1 MNALFQEDNVAPALT
16 PLRFRGFAALLLLSF
31 CLLAAAV
38 SPRPCSAQETYNA
51 NKKVQANL
59 ENILLEDFI
68 RFISKYT
75 ERNIVYRRDEIPPVE
90 FNIQTYTPFSDP
102 ELMAIFQQVLLNAG
116 LSAVSKGDALYIYP
130 LKKAQQIPGHYTTT
144 DSPGEGEEIITT
156 VYRLP
161 KSLSTKD
168 VETALKGLNS
178 PVGSITPIPQ
188 ARALI
193 ISDMRERVDTI
204 VGIVDSIGVIS
215 SDWDFE
221 IVPLKQAAAKSVA
234 QVVNGMYNQ
243 LKERGELAEMPLIS
257 PIEWNNSIL
266 VSGTQEQMDKVR
278 EFLEG
283 LDTIN
288 EEEEGNIR
296 IYQLQNAKAES
307 MAKVLQSLMEAQIK
321 QKDQTQKITDMDVFK
336 ISSDEDTN
344 SLLVLTGKEMFPQI
358 ESIIEELDKPQDQ
371 VYCEVLVMET
381 SLTNARKFGVEWLV
395 GAGDGGTIGQFG
407 FVDDTAT
414 RGLLRYAEPALDGKR
429 PGVEN
434 LPGGFSL
441 GVLGNRITYQGQTF
455 PTIGALIDFTKSLS
469 EINILSTP
477 QIMTLNHK
485 KAEVFVGENRP
496 FITSEKFDANNNPVQ
511 TFDYR
516 DVGIKLQ
523 VTPHINSSNSL
534 IRLDLYQEVKKLAE
548 NLTVNANQ
556 PVTLTRY
563 TKTSVQIMDGS
574 TIVISGLIQD
584 DTDKGTTGM
593 PGLSTIPVLGW
604 LFKRENATF
613 EKRTM
618 MVFLTSRIVHTLD
631 RAKDLTREKHSI
643 IDEQL
648 KKNKEMYK
656 DEFTWDGG
664 DVKIESDVE
673 KDIKLKIEE
682 QDAQ

>member
-1 MNALFQEDNVAPALT
+1 V
-16 PLRFRGFAALLLLSF
+16 R
-31 CLLAAAV
+31 LAARFERLSIHVLLFICACLIATAL
-38 SPRPCSAQETYNA
+38 PHPCAAQNPDA
-51 NKKVQANL
+51 DNKTVQANL

-90 FNIQTYTPFSDP
+90 FNIQTYSPFSDP
-102 ELMAIFQQVLLNAG
+102 ELMAIFQHVLLNAG
-116 LSAVSKGDALYIYP
+116 LSAVSKGEALYIYP
-130 LKKAQQIPGHYTTT
+130 LKKAQQIPGRYTP
-144 DSPGEGEEIITT
+144 SEARGEGDEIITT

-168 VETALKGLNS
+168 VEKALQGLNS

-188 ARALI
+188 ARSLI
-193 ISDMRERVDTI
+193 ISDMRERVQTI
-204 VGIVDSIGVIS
+204 VGIVDSIGQIS
-215 SDWDFE
+215 GEWEFE
-221 IVPLKQAAAKSVA
+221 IVPLEQAAAKSVSDM
-234 QVVNGMYNQ
+234 VNGMYKQ

-266 VSGTQEQMDKVR
+266 VSGTRDQMDKVR
-278 EFLEG
+278 EFLVE
-283 LDTIN
+283 LDKID
-288 EEEEGNIR
+288 EEDKGNIR
-296 IYQLQNAKAES
+296 VYSLQNAQARS
-307 MAKVLQSLMEAQIK
+307 VSKVLSTLMEAQIRQNK
-321 QKDQTQKITDMDVFK
+321 KTKSVTDLDIFK
-336 ISSDEDTN
+336 ISADNDTN
-344 SLLVLTGKEMFPQI
+344 SILVLTSKELFPQI
-358 ESIIEELDKPQDQ
+358 ESIIKDLDKPQDQ

-381 SLTNARKFGVEWLV
+381 SLTNARRFGVEWLV
-395 GAGDGGTIGQFG
+395 GAGDDGTVGQFG
-407 FVDDTAT
+407 FLDDTAT
-414 RGLLRYAEPALDGKR
+414 RGLLRYAEPALDGDR

-477 QIMTLNHK
+477 QLMTLNHNQ
-485 KAEVFVGENRP
+485 AEVFVGENRP
-496 FITSEKFDANNNPVQ
+496 FVTSEKFDANNNPVQ

-523 VTPHINSSNSL
+523 VTPHINSSDSL
-534 IRLDLYQEVKKLAE
+534 IRLDLYQEVKKLAT
-548 NLTVNANQ
+548 NVDTNTTQ
-556 PVTLTRY
+556 PITLTRY

-593 PGLSTIPVLGW
+593 PGLASIPVFGW

-618 MVFLTSRIVHTLD
+618 MVFLTARIIHTLD
-631 RAKDLTREKHSI
+631 RAKELTKEKHEI
-643 IDEQL
+643 IDRQL
-648 KKNKEMYK
+648 KESEQMYK

-664 DVKIESDVE
+664 EVEIESE
-673 KDIKLKIEE
+673 IQKDIKQKIEMQE
-682 QDAQ
+682 IQ